1 MVLLYIY
8 LQCFGHLV
16 GKRLILVFHCPEG
29 RGSFLVFYNW
39 DHCVKWGSGLEITGA
54 VSCSRK
60 AEESCVICS
69 K

>member
-8 LQCFGHLV
+8 LQCSGQLV
-16 GKRLILVFHCPEG
+16 EKCLILVSHWPEG
-29 RGSFLVFYNW
+29 RGSFPVFYSW
-39 DHCVKWGSGLEITGA
+39 DHCVKQGSGLEIMGA

-60 AEESCVICS
+60 AEETCVICS